1 MQASKT
7 DENKFRSLK
16 TGESNPYIIFI
27 IIMIR
32 IFPMAIVRM
41 TIAFIISVVSI
52 QWTIYNCYCLCIVY
66 IHKAFF
72 RDYIDILFMYIIH
85 GIIIM
90 IRIHGC
96 MDNNRLLSL
105 QLRLA
110 LYMYIVAHIINCY
123 YLLIHNNNILTIVAL
138 LLRHHLVEAFL
149 SFFRPLFLSE
159 NPNDNLC
166 HATPCMTLCACVF
179 DRISCFNHP

>member
-72 RDYIDILFMYIIH
+72 RDYIGILFMYIIH

-123 YLLIHNNNILTIVAL
+123 YLLIHNNNILEQL
-138 LLRHHLVEAFL
+138 LFYCVIILWRH
-149 SFFRPLFLSE
+149 FFPFFVHCFC
-159 NPNDNLC
+159 PKIQMTTC
-166 HATPCMTLCACVF
+166 ATPHRA
-179 DRISCFNHP
+179 